1 MPDPHVAV
9 TVWGDYA
16 LFSRPDFKV
25 ERVSYP
31 VITPSAA
38 RGVLEAIFWK
48 PEFRYRIR
56 RIEVV
61 EPGTQVSVLRNEI
74 TKRQRTSPVV
84 IEKERTQRT
93 ALMLRGVTPDR
104 PIRYVLHADLT
115 LRPHAT
121 DPLPKYVAQFERHV
135 GRGSCFHRP
144 YLGTRE
150 CAAAFALVDSERDRP
165 AAGFNLD
172 IGPMLLD
179 VAFVPADRQDLSFRR
194 QDGDGKRIVKGHARP
209 VFFSARVEAGVL
221 DIPQE
226 PYEQI
231 EALERHAA

>member
-61 EPGTQVSVLRNEI
+61 EPGAQVSVLRNEI
-74 TKRQRTSPVV
+74 TKRQGASPVV

-93 ALMLRGVTPDR
+93 ALMLRGAAPDR
-104 PIRYVLHADLT
+104 PIRYVLHADLA

-121 DPLPKYVAQFERHV
+121 DPLPKYVCQFDRHV
-135 GRGSCFHRP
+135 KRGSCFHRP

-150 CAAAFALVDSERDRP
+150 CAASFGPVAESDRP
-165 AAGFNLD
+165 AENFNLD

-179 VAFVPADRQDLSFRR
+179 VAFVPEGREDFSFRR
-194 QDGDGKRIVKGHARP
+194 QDGDGKRVVKGHARP
-209 VFFSARVEAGVL
+209 VFFPAAVKAGVL
-221 DIPQE
+221 DVPQHH
-226 PYEQI
+226 YDQI